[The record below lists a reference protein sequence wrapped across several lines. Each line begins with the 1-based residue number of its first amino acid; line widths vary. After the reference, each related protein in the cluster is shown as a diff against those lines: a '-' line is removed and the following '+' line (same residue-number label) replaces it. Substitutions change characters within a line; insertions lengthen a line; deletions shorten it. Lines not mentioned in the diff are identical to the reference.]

1 MMFHRTKPPVTIDS
15 REEENELGREWSR
28 TVWPVGA
35 GGPPPAAVPA
45 PEPPAAS
52 AVPETDAASGEGD
65 PPDAPHPSWAPD
77 ESPAEPELK
86 AGTPLPPNR
95 PQLTYNKLPTNLA
108 AAAEE
113 AKANVKRPR
122 AATVKPTGKPKK
134 KSRDW

>member
-65 PPDAPHPSWAPD
+65 PPDAPHLADDELDEAALAYPEYERLRKAELAVKPEPAPA
-77 ESPAEPELK
+77 P
-86 AGTPLPPNR
+86 
-95 PQLTYNKLPTNLA
+95 
-108 AAAEE
+108 
-113 AKANVKRPR
+113 VKRQR
-122 AATVKPTGKPKK
+122 APTVKPKK